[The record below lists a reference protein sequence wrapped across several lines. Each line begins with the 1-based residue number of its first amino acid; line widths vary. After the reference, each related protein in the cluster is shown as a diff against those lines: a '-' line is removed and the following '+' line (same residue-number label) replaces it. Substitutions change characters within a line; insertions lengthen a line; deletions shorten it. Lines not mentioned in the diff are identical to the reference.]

1 MFRFEFNLSRDKCIH
16 LMKLFSS
23 DRSAKQLYFHLQLL
37 QSGEVLHMGK
47 DVSNHSKWFVFTLC
61 FIVLLGP
68 VNAVLFNV
76 ALEDMAHDL
85 SISQSKVS
93 WVVVGYS
100 LVVGIGS
107 MIYGKLADR
116 YSVKK
121 LLIISIIIFV
131 AGSIIG
137 FVNQSYAIVIFARL
151 VQASGGAAFIA
162 LSMIA
167 VAKLVAP
174 AKKPGALAMISS
186 SIALAVG
193 IGPLVGGAI
202 TNTLGWPYLFLFMI
216 ISVLGIFLLIKFM
229 PGEAHHTDEVFYF
242 DYIGAALLFVF
253 ITTVLVGVNMNSWL
267 FVLSIISLFLFTV
280 RMKKAEHPFID
291 IELFS
296 NKAFLRLITVGFI
309 INVALC
315 ANLLLLPLLLG
326 RVHGLSPFIIGIV
339 LFVASLFGIVS
350 SFITGKIIPSFG
362 NVNMIYVASVIM
374 IVGFLILGFIPNG
387 SIVVIVLAIILTF
400 MSYSAIQVSLNT
412 FIPKTLHVAKVG
424 VGLGLYNLIN
434 FFGMAFGPAVASKI
448 MESTNSYRFNFILI
462 VMLISA
468 HFFLLIGMSSF
479 RKKMEH

>member
-1 MFRFEFNLSRDKCIH
+1 
-16 LMKLFSS
+16 
-23 DRSAKQLYFHLQLL
+23 
-37 QSGEVLHMGK
+37 MGK
-47 DVSNHSKWFVFTLC
+47 DISNHSKWFVFTLC

-68 VNAVLFNV
+68 MNAVLFNV
-76 ALEDMAHDL
+76 ALEGIANDL

-116 YSVKK
+116 YSVKR

-131 AGSIIG
+131 AGSIVG
-137 FVNQSYAIVIFARL
+137 FVNQSYEIIIFARL

-202 TNTLGWPYLFLFMI
+202 TNTLGWPYLFLFMV
-216 ISVLGIFLLIKFM
+216 ISMVGIFLLVKFM
-229 PGEAHHTDEVFYF
+229 PEEVQHTDEVFHF
-242 DYIGAALLFVF
+242 DFIGAFLLFVL
-253 ITTVLVGVNMNSWL
+253 ITTVLLGVNINSWL
-267 FVLSIISLFLFTV
+267 FVLSVAFLFLFKAH
-280 RMKKAEHPFID
+280 MKRAESPFID
-291 IELFS
+291 IELFT
-296 NKAFLRLITVGFI
+296 NKPLLRLIAVGFI

-315 ANLLLLPLLLG
+315 ASLLLLPLLLG
-326 RVHGLSPFIIGIV
+326 RGHGLSPFVIGIV

-350 SFITGKIIPSFG
+350 SFITGKIIPAFG
-362 NVNMIYVASVIM
+362 NVRMMYVASVVM
-374 IVGFLILGFIPNG
+374 IIGFLILGIIPDGNLLFILFA
-387 SIVVIVLAIILTF
+387 VILTF

-412 FIPKTLHVAKVG
+412 FIPKTLNPAKVG

-448 MESTNSYRFNFILI
+448 MESTNSYRLNFILI
-462 VMLISA
+462 VILISV
-468 HFFLLIGMSSF
+468 HFVLLMGMSSF
-479 RKKMEH
+479 QKKMEQ

>member
-1 MFRFEFNLSRDKCIH
+1 
-16 LMKLFSS
+16 
-23 DRSAKQLYFHLQLL
+23 
-37 QSGEVLHMGK
+37 MGK
-47 DVSNHSKWFVFTLC
+47 DISNHSKWFVFTLC

-68 VNAVLFNV
+68 MNAVLFNV
-76 ALEDMAHDL
+76 ALEDIANDL

-116 YSVKK
+116 YSVKR

-131 AGSIIG
+131 AGSIVG
-137 FVNQSYAIVIFARL
+137 FLNQSYEIIIFARL

-202 TNTLGWPYLFLFMI
+202 TNTLGWPYLFLFMV
-216 ISVLGIFLLIKFM
+216 ISMVGIFLLVKFM
-229 PGEAHHTDEVFYF
+229 PEEVQHTDEVFHF
-242 DYIGAALLFVF
+242 DFIGAVLLFVL
-253 ITTVLVGVNMNSWL
+253 ITTVLLGVNINSWL
-267 FVLSIISLFLFTV
+267 FVLSVAFLFLFKAH
-280 RMKKAEHPFID
+280 MKRAESPFID
-291 IELFS
+291 IELFT
-296 NKAFLRLITVGFI
+296 NKPFLRLIAVGFI

-315 ANLLLLPLLLG
+315 ASLLLLPLLLG
-326 RVHGLSPFIIGIV
+326 RGHGLSPFVIGIV

-350 SFITGKIIPSFG
+350 SFITGKIIPAFG
-362 NVNMIYVASVIM
+362 NVRMMYVASVVM
-374 IVGFLILGFIPNG
+374 IIGFLILVIIPDGNLLFILFA
-387 SIVVIVLAIILTF
+387 VILTF

-412 FIPKTLHVAKVG
+412 FIPKTLNPAKVG

-448 MESTNSYRFNFILI
+448 MESTNSYRLNFILI
-462 VMLISA
+462 VILISV
-468 HFFLLIGMSSF
+468 HFVLLMGMSSF
-479 RKKMEH
+479 QKKMEQ

>member
-1 MFRFEFNLSRDKCIH
+1 
-16 LMKLFSS
+16 
-23 DRSAKQLYFHLQLL
+23 
-37 QSGEVLHMGK
+37 MGK
-47 DVSNHSKWFVFTLC
+47 DISNHSKWFVFTLC

-68 VNAVLFNV
+68 MNAVLFNV
-76 ALEDMAHDL
+76 ALEDIANDL

-116 YSVKK
+116 YSVKR

-131 AGSIIG
+131 AGSIVG
-137 FVNQSYAIVIFARL
+137 FVNQSYEIIIFARL

-202 TNTLGWPYLFLFMI
+202 TNTLGWPYLFLFMV
-216 ISVLGIFLLIKFM
+216 ISMVGIFLLVKFM
-229 PGEAHHTDEVFYF
+229 PEEVQHTDEVFHF
-242 DYIGAALLFVF
+242 DFIGAFLLFVL
-253 ITTVLVGVNMNSWL
+253 ITTVLLGVNMNSWL
-267 FVLSIISLFLFTV
+267 FVLSAAFLFLFTV
-280 RMKKAEHPFID
+280 RMKNAENPFID
-291 IELFS
+291 IELFT
-296 NKAFLRLITVGFI
+296 NKPFLRLIAVGFI

-315 ANLLLLPLLLG
+315 ASLLLIPLLLG
-326 RVHGLSPFIIGIV
+326 REHSLSPFVIGIV

-350 SFITGKIIPSFG
+350 SFITGKIIPAFG
-362 NVNMIYVASVIM
+362 NVRMMYVASVVM
-374 IVGFLILGFIPNG
+374 IIGFLILGIIPDGNLLFILFA
-387 SIVVIVLAIILTF
+387 VILTF

-412 FIPKTLHVAKVG
+412 FIPKTLNPAKVG

-448 MESTNSYRFNFILI
+448 MESTNSYRLNFSLI
-462 VMLISA
+462 VILISA

-479 RKKMEH
+479 QKKDGAIK

>member
-1 MFRFEFNLSRDKCIH
+1 
-16 LMKLFSS
+16 
-23 DRSAKQLYFHLQLL
+23 
-37 QSGEVLHMGK
+37 MGK
-47 DVSNHSKWFVFTLC
+47 DISNHSKWFVFTLC

-68 VNAVLFNV
+68 MNAVLFNV
-76 ALEDMAHDL
+76 ALEDIANDL

-116 YSVKK
+116 YSVKR

-131 AGSIIG
+131 AGSIVG
-137 FVNQSYAIVIFARL
+137 FVNQSYEIIIFARL

-202 TNTLGWPYLFLFMI
+202 TNTLGWPYLFLFMV
-216 ISVLGIFLLIKFM
+216 ISMVGIFLLVKFM
-229 PGEAHHTDEVFYF
+229 PEEVQHTDEVFHF
-242 DYIGAALLFVF
+242 DFIGAVLLFVL
-253 ITTVLVGVNMNSWL
+253 ITTVLLGVNINSWL
-267 FVLSIISLFLFTV
+267 FLLSVAFLFLFKAH
-280 RMKKAEHPFID
+280 MKRAESPFID
-291 IELFS
+291 IELFT
-296 NKAFLRLITVGFI
+296 NKPLLRLIAVGFI

-315 ANLLLLPLLLG
+315 ASLLLLPLLLG
-326 RVHGLSPFIIGIV
+326 RGHGLSPFVIGIV

-350 SFITGKIIPSFG
+350 SFITGKIIPAFG
-362 NVNMIYVASVIM
+362 NVRMMYVASVVM
-374 IVGFLILGFIPNG
+374 IIGFLILGIIPDGNLLFILFA
-387 SIVVIVLAIILTF
+387 VILTF

-412 FIPKTLHVAKVG
+412 FIPKTLNPAKVG

-448 MESTNSYRFNFILI
+448 MESTNSYRLNFILI
-462 VMLISA
+462 VILISV
-468 HFFLLIGMSSF
+468 HFVLLMGMSSF
-479 RKKMEH
+479 QKKMDQ

>member
-1 MFRFEFNLSRDKCIH
+1 
-16 LMKLFSS
+16 
-23 DRSAKQLYFHLQLL
+23 
-37 QSGEVLHMGK
+37 MGK
-47 DVSNHSKWFVFTLC
+47 DISNHSKWFVFTLC

-68 VNAVLFNV
+68 MNAVLFNV
-76 ALEDMAHDL
+76 ALEDIANDL
-85 SISQSKVS
+85 LISQSKVS

-116 YSVKK
+116 YSVKR

-131 AGSIIG
+131 AGSIVG
-137 FVNQSYAIVIFARL
+137 FVNQSYEIIIFARL

-202 TNTLGWPYLFLFMI
+202 TNTLGWPYLFLFMV
-216 ISVLGIFLLIKFM
+216 ISMVGIFLLVKFM
-229 PGEAHHTDEVFYF
+229 PEEVQHTDEVFHF
-242 DYIGAALLFVF
+242 DFIGAFLLFVL
-253 ITTVLVGVNMNSWL
+253 ITTVLLGVNINSWL
-267 FVLSIISLFLFTV
+267 FVLSVAFLFLFKAH
-280 RMKKAEHPFID
+280 MKRAESPFID
-291 IELFS
+291 IELFT
-296 NKAFLRLITVGFI
+296 NKPFLRLIAVGFI

-315 ANLLLLPLLLG
+315 ASLLLLPLLLG
-326 RVHGLSPFIIGIV
+326 RGHGLSPFVIGIV

-350 SFITGKIIPSFG
+350 SFITGKIIPAFG
-362 NVNMIYVASVIM
+362 NVRMMYVASVVM
-374 IVGFLILGFIPNG
+374 IIGFLILGIIPDGNLLFILFA
-387 SIVVIVLAIILTF
+387 VILTF

-412 FIPKTLHVAKVG
+412 FIPKTLNPAKVG

-448 MESTNSYRFNFILI
+448 MESTNSYRLNFILI
-462 VMLISA
+462 VILISV
-468 HFFLLIGMSSF
+468 HFVLLMGMSSF
-479 RKKMEH
+479 QKKMDQ

>member
-1 MFRFEFNLSRDKCIH
+1 M
-16 LMKLFSS
+16 
-23 DRSAKQLYFHLQLL
+23 
-37 QSGEVLHMGK
+37 GE
-47 DVSNHSKWFVFTLC
+47 DISNHSKWFVFTLC

-68 VNAVLFNV
+68 MNAVLFNV
-76 ALEDMAHDL
+76 ALEDIASDL

-107 MIYGKLADR
+107 IIYGKLADR

-121 LLIISIIIFV
+121 LLITSVIIFV

-167 VAKLVAP
+167 VAKLVNP
-174 AKKPGALAMISS
+174 AKKAGVLAMISS

-202 TNTLGWPYLFLFMI
+202 TNTLGWPYLFLFMV
-216 ISVLGIFLLIKFM
+216 ISMIGIFLLVKFM
-229 PGEAHHTDEVFYF
+229 PEEVQHTDEVFRF
-242 DYIGAALLFVF
+242 DFIGAVLLFVL
-253 ITTVLVGVNMNSWL
+253 ITTVLLGVNMNSWL
-267 FVLSIISLFLFTV
+267 FVLSAVFLFLFTV
-280 RMKKAEHPFID
+280 RMKNAENPFID
-291 IELFS
+291 IELFT
-296 NKAFLRLITVGFI
+296 NKPFLRLIAVGFI

-315 ANLLLLPLLLG
+315 ASLLLLPLLLG
-326 RVHGLSPFIIGIV
+326 REHSLSPFVIGIV

-350 SFITGKIIPSFG
+350 SFVTGKIVPSFG
-362 NVNMIYVASVIM
+362 NVRLINVASVVM
-374 IVGFLILGFIPNG
+374 IVGFLILGLIPKGSFI
-387 SIVVIVLAIILTF
+387 VILVAIILTF

-412 FIPKTLHVAKVG
+412 FIPKTLHPAKVG
-424 VGLGLYNLIN
+424 LGLGLYNLIN

-448 MESTNSYRFNFILI
+448 MESTNSYRLNFSLI
-462 VMLISA
+462 VILISA

-479 RKKMEH
+479 QKKDGAIK

>member
-1 MFRFEFNLSRDKCIH
+1 
-16 LMKLFSS
+16 
-23 DRSAKQLYFHLQLL
+23 
-37 QSGEVLHMGK
+37 MGK
-47 DVSNHSKWFVFTLC
+47 DISNHSKWFVFTLC

-68 VNAVLFNV
+68 MNAVLFNV
-76 ALEDMAHDL
+76 ALEDIAHDL

-131 AGSIIG
+131 VGSIIG

-151 VQASGGAAFIA
+151 VQVGGGAAFIA

-174 AKKPGALAMISS
+174 AEKPGALAMISS

-202 TNTLGWPYLFLFMI
+202 TNTLGWPYLFLFMV
-216 ISVLGIFLLIKFM
+216 ISVVGIFLLIKFM
-229 PGEAHHTDEVFYF
+229 PEEAQYTEEAFHF
-242 DYIGAALLFVF
+242 DYIGAVLLFVF
-253 ITTVLVGVNMNSWL
+253 ITTVLLGVNINSWL
-267 FVLSIISLFLFTV
+267 FVLSVVFLFLFTV
-280 RMKKAEHPFID
+280 RMKNAEHPFID
-291 IELFS
+291 IELFT
-296 NKAFLRLITVGFI
+296 NKPFLRLITVGFI

-315 ANLLLLPLLLG
+315 ASLLLLPLLLG
-326 RVHGLSPFIIGIV
+326 REYGLSPFVIGIT
-339 LFVASLFGIVS
+339 LFIASLFGIAS
-350 SFITGKIIPSFG
+350 SFITGKIVPSFG
-362 NVNMIYVASVIM
+362 NVNMIYVASVVM
-374 IVGFLILGFIPNG
+374 IVGFLILGLIPSG
-387 SIVVIVLAIILTF
+387 SLLYIVLAVVFTF
-400 MSYSAIQVSLNT
+400 ISYSAIQVSLNT
-412 FIPKTLHVAKVG
+412 FIPKTLNPSKVG

-448 MESTNSYRFNFILI
+448 MESTNSYRLNFILI
-462 VMLISA
+462 VVLIFA
-468 HFFLLIGMSSF
+468 HFFLLIGMSSIQ
-479 RKKMEH
+479 RKVV

>member
-1 MFRFEFNLSRDKCIH
+1 
-16 LMKLFSS
+16 
-23 DRSAKQLYFHLQLL
+23 
-37 QSGEVLHMGK
+37 MGK
-47 DVSNHSKWFVFTLC
+47 DISNHSKWFVFTLC

-68 VNAVLFNV
+68 MNAVLFNV
-76 ALEDMAHDL
+76 ALEDIANDL

-116 YSVKK
+116 YSVKR

-131 AGSIIG
+131 AGSIVG
-137 FVNQSYAIVIFARL
+137 FVNQSYEIIIFARL

-202 TNTLGWPYLFLFMI
+202 TNTLGWPYLFLFMV
-216 ISVLGIFLLIKFM
+216 ISMVGIFLLVKFM
-229 PGEAHHTDEVFYF
+229 PEEVQHTDEVFHF
-242 DYIGAALLFVF
+242 DFIGAVLLFVL
-253 ITTVLVGVNMNSWL
+253 ITTVLLGVNINSWL
-267 FVLSIISLFLFTV
+267 FVLSVAFLFLFKAH
-280 RMKKAEHPFID
+280 MKRAESPFID
-291 IELFS
+291 IELFT
-296 NKAFLRLITVGFI
+296 NKPLLRLIAVGFI

-315 ANLLLLPLLLG
+315 ASLLLLPLLLG
-326 RVHGLSPFIIGIV
+326 RGHGLSPFVIGIV

-350 SFITGKIIPSFG
+350 SFITGKIIPAFG
-362 NVNMIYVASVIM
+362 NVRMMYVASVVM
-374 IVGFLILGFIPNG
+374 IIGFLILGIIPDGNLLFILFA
-387 SIVVIVLAIILTF
+387 VILTF

-412 FIPKTLHVAKVG
+412 FIPKTLNPAKVG

-448 MESTNSYRFNFILI
+448 MESTNSYRLNFILI
-462 VMLISA
+462 VILIFV
-468 HFFLLIGMSSF
+468 HFVLLMGMSSF
-479 RKKMEH
+479 QKKMDQ

>member
-1 MFRFEFNLSRDKCIH
+1 
-16 LMKLFSS
+16 
-23 DRSAKQLYFHLQLL
+23 
-37 QSGEVLHMGK
+37 MGK
-47 DVSNHSKWFVFTLC
+47 DISNHSKWFVFTLC

-68 VNAVLFNV
+68 MNAVLFNV
-76 ALEDMAHDL
+76 ALEDIANDL

-116 YSVKK
+116 YSVKR

-131 AGSIIG
+131 AGSIVG
-137 FVNQSYAIVIFARL
+137 FVNQSYEIIISARL

-202 TNTLGWPYLFLFMI
+202 TNTLGWPYLFLFMV
-216 ISVLGIFLLIKFM
+216 ISMVGIFLLVKFM
-229 PGEAHHTDEVFYF
+229 PEEVQHTDEVFHF
-242 DYIGAALLFVF
+242 DFIGAFLLFVL
-253 ITTVLVGVNMNSWL
+253 ITTVLLGVNINSWL
-267 FVLSIISLFLFTV
+267 FVLSVAFLFLFKAH
-280 RMKKAEHPFID
+280 MKRAESPFID
-291 IELFS
+291 IELFT
-296 NKAFLRLITVGFI
+296 NKPLLRLIAVGFI

-315 ANLLLLPLLLG
+315 ASLLLLPLLLG
-326 RVHGLSPFIIGIV
+326 RGHGVSPFVIGIV

-350 SFITGKIIPSFG
+350 SFITGKIIPAFG
-362 NVNMIYVASVIM
+362 NVRMMYVASVVM
-374 IVGFLILGFIPNG
+374 IIGFLILGIIPDGNLLFILFA
-387 SIVVIVLAIILTF
+387 VILTF

-412 FIPKTLHVAKVG
+412 FIPKTLNPAKVG

-448 MESTNSYRFNFILI
+448 MESTNSYRLNFILI
-462 VMLISA
+462 VILISV
-468 HFFLLIGMSSF
+468 HFVLLMGMSSF
-479 RKKMEH
+479 QKKMEQ

>member
-1 MFRFEFNLSRDKCIH
+1 M
-16 LMKLFSS
+16 
-23 DRSAKQLYFHLQLL
+23 
-37 QSGEVLHMGK
+37 
-47 DVSNHSKWFVFTLC
+47 
-61 FIVLLGP
+61 
-68 VNAVLFNV
+68 NAVLFNV
-76 ALEDMAHDL
+76 ALEDIAHDL

-116 YSVKK
+116 YSVKTINYFDYHICSGFYYWIYESILCDYHSCK
-121 LLIISIIIFV
+121 IS
-131 AGSIIG
+131 
-137 FVNQSYAIVIFARL
+137 
-151 VQASGGAAFIA
+151 ASERGAAFIA

-167 VAKLVAP
+167 VAKLVIP
-174 AKKPGALAMISS
+174 HKKPGALAMISS

-202 TNTLGWPYLFLFMI
+202 TNTLGWPYLFLFMV
-216 ISVLGIFLLIKFM
+216 ISVVGIFLLIKFM
-229 PGEAHHTDEVFYF
+229 PEEMQHTDETFHF
-242 DYIGAALLFVF
+242 DYIGAALLFAF
-253 ITTVLVGVNMNSWL
+253 ITTVLLGINMNRWL

-326 RVHGLSPFIIGIV
+326 REHGLSPFVIGIV

-350 SFITGKIIPSFG
+350 SFITGKIVPSFG

-412 FIPKTLHVAKVG
+412 FIPKTLHAAKVG

-434 FFGMAFGPAVASKI
+434 FSVWHLDQLLRAKLWNLQIVIVS
-448 MESTNSYRFNFILI
+448 IL
-462 VMLISA
+462 
-468 HFFLLIGMSSF
+468 F
-479 RKKMEH
+479 

>member
-1 MFRFEFNLSRDKCIH
+1 MEEDI
-16 LMKLFSS
+16 
-23 DRSAKQLYFHLQLL
+23 
-37 QSGEVLHMGK
+37 
-47 DVSNHSKWFVFTLC
+47 SNHSKWFVFTLC

-68 VNAVLFNV
+68 MNAVLFNV
-76 ALEDMAHDL
+76 ALEDIANDL

-116 YSVKK
+116 YSVKR

-131 AGSIIG
+131 AGSIVG
-137 FVNQSYAIVIFARL
+137 FVNQSYEIIIFARL

-202 TNTLGWPYLFLFMI
+202 TNTLGWPYLFLFMV
-216 ISVLGIFLLIKFM
+216 ISMVGIFLLVKFM
-229 PGEAHHTDEVFYF
+229 PEEVQHTDEVFHF
-242 DYIGAALLFVF
+242 DFIGAVLLFVL
-253 ITTVLVGVNMNSWL
+253 ITTVLLGVNINSWL
-267 FVLSIISLFLFTV
+267 FVLSVAFLFLFKAH
-280 RMKKAEHPFID
+280 MKRAESPFID
-291 IELFS
+291 IELFT
-296 NKAFLRLITVGFI
+296 NKPLLRLIAVGFI

-315 ANLLLLPLLLG
+315 ASLLLLPLLLG
-326 RVHGLSPFIIGIV
+326 RGHGLSPFVIGIV

-350 SFITGKIIPSFG
+350 SFITGKIIPAFG
-362 NVNMIYVASVIM
+362 NVRMMYVASVVM
-374 IVGFLILGFIPNG
+374 IIGFLILGIIPDGNLLFILFA
-387 SIVVIVLAIILTF
+387 VILTF

-412 FIPKTLHVAKVG
+412 FIPKTLNPAKVG

-448 MESTNSYRFNFILI
+448 MESTNSYRLNFILI
-462 VMLISA
+462 VILISV
-468 HFFLLIGMSSF
+468 HFVLLMGMSSF
-479 RKKMEH
+479 QKKMDQ

>member
-1 MFRFEFNLSRDKCIH
+1 
-16 LMKLFSS
+16 
-23 DRSAKQLYFHLQLL
+23 
-37 QSGEVLHMGK
+37 MGK
-47 DVSNHSKWFVFTLC
+47 DISNHSKWFVFTLC

-68 VNAVLFNV
+68 MNAVLFNV
-76 ALEDMAHDL
+76 ALEDIANDL

-116 YSVKK
+116 YSVKR

-131 AGSIIG
+131 AGSIVG
-137 FVNQSYAIVIFARL
+137 FVNQSYEIIIFARL

-202 TNTLGWPYLFLFMI
+202 TNTLGWPYLFLFMV
-216 ISVLGIFLLIKFM
+216 ISVVGIFLLVKFM
-229 PGEAHHTDEVFYF
+229 PEEVQHTDEVFHF
-242 DYIGAALLFVF
+242 DFIGAFLLFVL
-253 ITTVLVGVNMNSWL
+253 ITTVLLGVNINSWL
-267 FVLSIISLFLFTV
+267 FVLSVAFLFLFKAH
-280 RMKKAEHPFID
+280 MKRAESPFID
-291 IELFS
+291 IELFT
-296 NKAFLRLITVGFI
+296 NKPFLRLIAVGFI

-315 ANLLLLPLLLG
+315 ASLLLLPLLLG
-326 RVHGLSPFIIGIV
+326 RGHGLSPFVIGIV

-350 SFITGKIIPSFG
+350 SFITGKIIPAFG
-362 NVNMIYVASVIM
+362 NVRMMYVASVVM
-374 IVGFLILGFIPNG
+374 IIGFLILGIIPDGNLLFILFA
-387 SIVVIVLAIILTF
+387 VILTF

-412 FIPKTLHVAKVG
+412 FIPKTLNPAKVG

-448 MESTNSYRFNFILI
+448 MESTNSYRLNFILI
-462 VMLISA
+462 VILISV
-468 HFFLLIGMSSF
+468 HFVLLMGMSSF
-479 RKKMEH
+479 QKKMDQ

>member
-1 MFRFEFNLSRDKCIH
+1 
-16 LMKLFSS
+16 
-23 DRSAKQLYFHLQLL
+23 
-37 QSGEVLHMGK
+37 MGK
-47 DVSNHSKWFVFTLC
+47 DISNHSKWFVFTLC

-68 VNAVLFNV
+68 MNAVLFNV
-76 ALEDMAHDL
+76 ALEDIANDL

-116 YSVKK
+116 YSVKR

-131 AGSIIG
+131 AGSIVG
-137 FVNQSYAIVIFARL
+137 FLNQSYEIIIFARL

-202 TNTLGWPYLFLFMI
+202 TNTLGWPYLFLFMV
-216 ISVLGIFLLIKFM
+216 ISMVGIFLLVKFM
-229 PGEAHHTDEVFYF
+229 PEEVQHTDEVFHF
-242 DYIGAALLFVF
+242 DFIGAVLLFVL
-253 ITTVLVGVNMNSWL
+253 ITTVLLGVNINSWL
-267 FVLSIISLFLFTV
+267 FVLSVAFLFLFKAH
-280 RMKKAEHPFID
+280 MKRAESPFID
-291 IELFS
+291 IELFT
-296 NKAFLRLITVGFI
+296 NKPLLRLIAVGFI

-315 ANLLLLPLLLG
+315 ASLLLLPLLLG
-326 RVHGLSPFIIGIV
+326 RGHGLSPFVIGIV

-350 SFITGKIIPSFG
+350 SFITGKIIPAFG
-362 NVNMIYVASVIM
+362 NVRMMYVASVVM
-374 IVGFLILGFIPNG
+374 IIGFLILGIIPDGNLLFILFA
-387 SIVVIVLAIILTF
+387 VILTF

-412 FIPKTLHVAKVG
+412 FIPKTLNPAKVG

-448 MESTNSYRFNFILI
+448 MESTNSYRLNFILI
-462 VMLISA
+462 VILISV
-468 HFFLLIGMSSF
+468 HFVLLMGMSSF
-479 RKKMEH
+479 QKKMDQ

>member
-1 MFRFEFNLSRDKCIH
+1 M
-16 LMKLFSS
+16 
-23 DRSAKQLYFHLQLL
+23 
-37 QSGEVLHMGK
+37 GE
-47 DVSNHSKWFVFTLC
+47 DISNHSKWFVFTLC

-68 VNAVLFNV
+68 MNAVLFNV
-76 ALEDMAHDL
+76 ALEDIASDL

-107 MIYGKLADR
+107 IIYGKLADR

-121 LLIISIIIFV
+121 LLITSIIIFV

-167 VAKLVAP
+167 VAKLVNP
-174 AKKPGALAMISS
+174 AKKAGVLAMISS

-202 TNTLGWPYLFLFMI
+202 TNTLGWPYLFLFMV
-216 ISVLGIFLLIKFM
+216 ISVVEIFLLVKFM
-229 PGEAHHTDEVFYF
+229 PEESQHSEEAFHF
-242 DYIGAALLFVF
+242 DYIGAVLLFAL
-253 ITTVLVGVNMNSWL
+253 IATVLLGVNMNSWL
-267 FVLSIISLFLFTV
+267 FVLSAAFLFLFTV
-280 RMKKAEHPFID
+280 RVKNAENPFID
-291 IELFS
+291 IELFT
-296 NKAFLRLITVGFI
+296 NKPFLRLIAVGFI

-315 ANLLLLPLLLG
+315 ASLLLLPLLLG
-326 RVHGLSPFIIGIV
+326 REHSLSPFVIGIV

-350 SFITGKIIPSFG
+350 SFVTGKIVPSFG
-362 NVNMIYVASVIM
+362 NVRLINIASVVM
-374 IVGFLILGFIPNG
+374 IVGFLILGFIPNE
-387 SIVVIVLAIILTF
+387 SFIVILVAIILTF

-412 FIPKTLHVAKVG
+412 FIPKTLHPAKVG

-448 MESTNSYRFNFILI
+448 IESTNSYRLNFSLI
-462 VMLISA
+462 VILISA

-479 RKKMEH
+479 QKKMEQ

>member
-1 MFRFEFNLSRDKCIH
+1 M
-16 LMKLFSS
+16 
-23 DRSAKQLYFHLQLL
+23 
-37 QSGEVLHMGK
+37 GE
-47 DVSNHSKWFVFTLC
+47 DISNHSKWFVFTLC

-68 VNAVLFNV
+68 MNAVLFNV
-76 ALEDMAHDL
+76 ALEDIASDL

-107 MIYGKLADR
+107 IIYGKLADR

-121 LLIISIIIFV
+121 LLITSIIIFV

-167 VAKLVAP
+167 VEKLVNP
-174 AKKPGALAMISS
+174 AKKAGVLAMISS

-202 TNTLGWPYLFLFMI
+202 TNTLGWPYLFLFMV
-216 ISVLGIFLLIKFM
+216 ISMIGIFLLVKFM
-229 PGEAHHTDEVFYF
+229 PEEVQHTDEVFRF
-242 DYIGAALLFVF
+242 DFIGAVLLFVL
-253 ITTVLVGVNMNSWL
+253 ITTVLLGVNMNSWL
-267 FVLSIISLFLFTV
+267 FVLSAAFLFLFTV
-280 RMKKAEHPFID
+280 RMKNAENPFID
-291 IELFS
+291 IELFT
-296 NKAFLRLITVGFI
+296 NKPFLRLIAVGFI

-315 ANLLLLPLLLG
+315 ASLLLLPLLLG
-326 RVHGLSPFIIGIV
+326 REYSLSPFVIGIV

-350 SFITGKIIPSFG
+350 SFVTGKIVPSFG
-362 NVNMIYVASVIM
+362 DVRLINVASVVM
-374 IVGFLILGFIPNG
+374 IVGFLILGLIPKGSFI
-387 SIVVIVLAIILTF
+387 VILVAIILTF

-412 FIPKTLHVAKVG
+412 FIPKTLHPAKVG
-424 VGLGLYNLIN
+424 LGLGLYNLIN

-448 MESTNSYRFNFILI
+448 MESTNSYRLNFSLI
-462 VMLISA
+462 VILISA

-479 RKKMEH
+479 QKKMEQ

>member
-1 MFRFEFNLSRDKCIH
+1 
-16 LMKLFSS
+16 
-23 DRSAKQLYFHLQLL
+23 
-37 QSGEVLHMGK
+37 MGK
-47 DVSNHSKWFVFTLC
+47 DISNHSKWFVFTLC

-68 VNAVLFNV
+68 MNAVLFNV
-76 ALEDMAHDL
+76 ALEDIANDL

-93 WVVVGYS
+93 WVVIGYS

-116 YSVKK
+116 YSVKR

-131 AGSIIG
+131 AGSIVG
-137 FVNQSYAIVIFARL
+137 FVNQSYEIIIFARL

-202 TNTLGWPYLFLFMI
+202 TNTLGWPYLFLFMV
-216 ISVLGIFLLIKFM
+216 ISMVGIFLLVKFM
-229 PGEAHHTDEVFYF
+229 PEEVQHTDEVFHF
-242 DYIGAALLFVF
+242 DFIGAVLLFVL
-253 ITTVLVGVNMNSWL
+253 ITTVLLGVNINSWL
-267 FVLSIISLFLFTV
+267 FVLSVAFLFLFKAH
-280 RMKKAEHPFID
+280 MKRTESPFID
-291 IELFS
+291 IELFT
-296 NKAFLRLITVGFI
+296 NKPLLRLIAVGFI

-315 ANLLLLPLLLG
+315 ASLLLLPLLLG
-326 RVHGLSPFIIGIV
+326 RGHGLSPFVIGIV

-350 SFITGKIIPSFG
+350 SFITGKIIPAFG
-362 NVNMIYVASVIM
+362 NVRMMYVASVVM
-374 IVGFLILGFIPNG
+374 IIGFLILGIIPDGNILFILFA
-387 SIVVIVLAIILTF
+387 VILTF

-412 FIPKTLHVAKVG
+412 FIPKTLNPAKVG

-448 MESTNSYRFNFILI
+448 MESTNSYRLNFILI
-462 VMLISA
+462 VILISV
-468 HFFLLIGMSSF
+468 HFVLLMGMSSF
-479 RKKMEH
+479 QKKMEQ

>member
-1 MFRFEFNLSRDKCIH
+1 M
-16 LMKLFSS
+16 
-23 DRSAKQLYFHLQLL
+23 
-37 QSGEVLHMGK
+37 GEGT
-47 DVSNHSKWFVFTLC
+47 SNHSKWFVFTLY

-68 VNAVLFNV
+68 MNAVLFNV
-76 ALEDMAHDL
+76 ALEDIANDL

-93 WVVVGYS
+93 WIVVGYS

-107 MIYGKLADR
+107 MVYGKLADR

-131 AGSIIG
+131 VGSIIG

-174 AKKPGALAMISS
+174 AEKPGALAMIRS
-186 SIALAVG
+186 SIALAIG

-202 TNTLGWPYLFLFMI
+202 TNTLGWPYLFLFMV
-216 ISVLGIFLLIKFM
+216 ISVIGIFLLVKFM
-229 PGEAHHTDEVFYF
+229 PEEAQHTDEEFHF
-242 DYIGAALLFVF
+242 DYIGAVLLFAL
-253 ITTVLVGVNMNSWL
+253 IATVLLGVNINSWL
-267 FVLSIISLFLFTV
+267 FVLSVAFLFLFTV
-280 RMKKAEHPFID
+280 RMKKVEYPFID
-291 IELFS
+291 IELFT
-296 NKAFLRLITVGFI
+296 NKPFLRLIAVGFI

-315 ANLLLLPLLLG
+315 ASLLLLPLLLG
-326 RVHGLSPFIIGIV
+326 REHDLSPFVIGIV

-350 SFITGKIIPSFG
+350 SFITGKIVPSFG
-362 NVNMIYVASVIM
+362 NVRMINVASVVM
-374 IVGFLILGFIPNG
+374 IVGFLLLGLIPNG
-387 SIVVIVLAIILTF
+387 NFIVILVAVILTF

-412 FIPKTLHVAKVG
+412 LIPKTLNSAKVG

-448 MESTNSYRFNFILI
+448 MEATNSYRLNFMLI
-462 VMLISA
+462 VVLILA
-468 HFFLLIGMSSF
+468 HFVLLIGMSSVQ
-479 RKKMEH
+479 KKMVR

>member
-1 MFRFEFNLSRDKCIH
+1 
-16 LMKLFSS
+16 
-23 DRSAKQLYFHLQLL
+23 
-37 QSGEVLHMGK
+37 MGK
-47 DVSNHSKWFVFTLC
+47 DISNHSKWFVFTLC

-68 VNAVLFNV
+68 MNAVLFNV
-76 ALEDMAHDL
+76 ALEDIANDL
-85 SISQSKVS
+85 SISQLKVS

-116 YSVKK
+116 YSVKR

-131 AGSIIG
+131 AGSIVG
-137 FVNQSYAIVIFARL
+137 FVNQSYEIIIFARL

-174 AKKPGALAMISS
+174 TKKPGALAMISS

-202 TNTLGWPYLFLFMI
+202 TNTLGWPYLFLFMV
-216 ISVLGIFLLIKFM
+216 ISMVGIFLLVKFM
-229 PGEAHHTDEVFYF
+229 PEEVQHTDEVFHF
-242 DYIGAALLFVF
+242 DFIGAVLLFVL
-253 ITTVLVGVNMNSWL
+253 ITTVLLGVNINSWL
-267 FVLSIISLFLFTV
+267 FVLSVAFLFLFKAH
-280 RMKKAEHPFID
+280 MKRAESPFID
-291 IELFS
+291 IELFT
-296 NKAFLRLITVGFI
+296 NKPLLRLIAVGFI

-315 ANLLLLPLLLG
+315 ASLLLLPLLLG
-326 RVHGLSPFIIGIV
+326 RGHGLSPFVIGIV

-350 SFITGKIIPSFG
+350 SFITGKIIPAFG
-362 NVNMIYVASVIM
+362 NVRMMYVASVVM
-374 IVGFLILGFIPNG
+374 IIGFLILGIIPDGNLLFILFA
-387 SIVVIVLAIILTF
+387 VILTF

-412 FIPKTLHVAKVG
+412 FIPKTLNPAKVG

-448 MESTNSYRFNFILI
+448 MESTNSYRLNFILI
-462 VMLISA
+462 VILISV
-468 HFFLLIGMSSF
+468 HFVLLMGMSSF
-479 RKKMEH
+479 QKKMDQ

>member
-1 MFRFEFNLSRDKCIH
+1 M
-16 LMKLFSS
+16 
-23 DRSAKQLYFHLQLL
+23 
-37 QSGEVLHMGK
+37 GE
-47 DVSNHSKWFVFTLC
+47 DISNHSKWFVFTLC

-68 VNAVLFNV
+68 MNAVLFNV
-76 ALEDMAHDL
+76 ALEDIASDL

-93 WVVVGYS
+93 WVVVEYS

-107 MIYGKLADR
+107 IIYGKLADR

-121 LLIISIIIFV
+121 LLITSIIIFV

-167 VAKLVAP
+167 VEKLVNP
-174 AKKPGALAMISS
+174 AKKAGVLAMISS

-202 TNTLGWPYLFLFMI
+202 TNTLGWPYLFLFMV
-216 ISVLGIFLLIKFM
+216 ISMIGIFLLVKFM
-229 PGEAHHTDEVFYF
+229 PEEVQHTDEVFRF
-242 DYIGAALLFVF
+242 DFIGAVLLFVL
-253 ITTVLVGVNMNSWL
+253 ITTVLLGVNMNSWL
-267 FVLSIISLFLFTV
+267 FVLSAAFLFLFTV
-280 RMKKAEHPFID
+280 RMKNAENPFID
-291 IELFS
+291 IELFT
-296 NKAFLRLITVGFI
+296 NKPFLRLIAVGFI

-315 ANLLLLPLLLG
+315 ASLLLLPLLLG
-326 RVHGLSPFIIGIV
+326 REYSLSPFVIGIV

-350 SFITGKIIPSFG
+350 SFVTGKIVPSFG
-362 NVNMIYVASVIM
+362 DVRLINVASVVM
-374 IVGFLILGFIPNG
+374 IVGFLILGLIPKGSFI
-387 SIVVIVLAIILTF
+387 VILVAIILTF

-412 FIPKTLHVAKVG
+412 FIPKTLHPAKVG
-424 VGLGLYNLIN
+424 LGLGLYNLIN

-448 MESTNSYRFNFILI
+448 MESTNSYRLNFSLI
-462 VMLISA
+462 VILISA

-479 RKKMEH
+479 QKKMEQ

>member
-1 MFRFEFNLSRDKCIH
+1 M
-16 LMKLFSS
+16 
-23 DRSAKQLYFHLQLL
+23 
-37 QSGEVLHMGK
+37 GE
-47 DVSNHSKWFVFTLC
+47 DISNHSKWFVFTLC

-68 VNAVLFNV
+68 MNAVLFNV
-76 ALEDMAHDL
+76 ALEDIASDL

-107 MIYGKLADR
+107 IIYGKLADR

-121 LLIISIIIFV
+121 LLITSIIIFV

-167 VAKLVAP
+167 VEKLVNP
-174 AKKPGALAMISS
+174 AKKAGVLAMISS

-202 TNTLGWPYLFLFMI
+202 TNTLGWPYLFLFMV
-216 ISVLGIFLLIKFM
+216 ISMIGIFLLVKFM
-229 PGEAHHTDEVFYF
+229 PEEVQHTDEVFRF
-242 DYIGAALLFVF
+242 DFIGAVLLFVL
-253 ITTVLVGVNMNSWL
+253 ITTVLLGVNMNSWL
-267 FVLSIISLFLFTV
+267 FVLSAAFLFLFTV
-280 RMKKAEHPFID
+280 RMKNAENPFID
-291 IELFS
+291 IELFT
-296 NKAFLRLITVGFI
+296 NKPFLRLIAVGFI

-315 ANLLLLPLLLG
+315 ASLLLLPLLLG
-326 RVHGLSPFIIGIV
+326 REYSLSPFVIGIV

-350 SFITGKIIPSFG
+350 SFVTGKIVPSFG
-362 NVNMIYVASVIM
+362 DVRLINVASVVM
-374 IVGFLILGFIPNG
+374 IVGFLILGLIPKGSFI
-387 SIVVIVLAIILTF
+387 VILVAIILTF

-412 FIPKTLHVAKVG
+412 FIPKTLHPAKVG
-424 VGLGLYNLIN
+424 LGLGLYNLIN

-448 MESTNSYRFNFILI
+448 MESTNSYRLNFSLI
-462 VMLISA
+462 VILISA

-479 RKKMEH
+479 QKKDGAIK

>member
-1 MFRFEFNLSRDKCIH
+1 
-16 LMKLFSS
+16 
-23 DRSAKQLYFHLQLL
+23 
-37 QSGEVLHMGK
+37 MGK
-47 DVSNHSKWFVFTLC
+47 DISNHSKWFVFTLC

-68 VNAVLFNV
+68 MNAVLFNV
-76 ALEDMAHDL
+76 ALEDIANDL

-116 YSVKK
+116 YSVKR

-131 AGSIIG
+131 AGSIVG
-137 FVNQSYAIVIFARL
+137 FVNQSYEIIIFARL

-202 TNTLGWPYLFLFMI
+202 TNTLGWPYLFLFMV
-216 ISVLGIFLLIKFM
+216 ISMVGIFLLVKFM
-229 PGEAHHTDEVFYF
+229 PEEVQHTDEVFHF
-242 DYIGAALLFVF
+242 DFIGAFLLFVL
-253 ITTVLVGVNMNSWL
+253 ITTVLLGVNINSWL
-267 FVLSIISLFLFTV
+267 FVLSVAFLFLFKAH
-280 RMKKAEHPFID
+280 MKRAESPFID
-291 IELFS
+291 IELFT
-296 NKAFLRLITVGFI
+296 NKPLLRLIAVGFI

-315 ANLLLLPLLLG
+315 ASLLLLPLLLG
-326 RVHGLSPFIIGIV
+326 RGHGVSPFVIGIV

-350 SFITGKIIPSFG
+350 SFITGKIIPAFG
-362 NVNMIYVASVIM
+362 NVRMMYVASVVM
-374 IVGFLILGFIPNG
+374 IIGFLILGSIPDGNLLFILFA
-387 SIVVIVLAIILTF
+387 VILTF

-412 FIPKTLHVAKVG
+412 FIPKTLNPAKVG

-448 MESTNSYRFNFILI
+448 MESTNSYRLNFILI
-462 VMLISA
+462 VILISV
-468 HFFLLIGMSSF
+468 HFVLLMGMSSF
-479 RKKMEH
+479 QKKMEQ

>member
-1 MFRFEFNLSRDKCIH
+1 
-16 LMKLFSS
+16 
-23 DRSAKQLYFHLQLL
+23 
-37 QSGEVLHMGK
+37 MGK
-47 DVSNHSKWFVFTLC
+47 DISNHSKWFVFTLC

-68 VNAVLFNV
+68 MNAVLFNV
-76 ALEDMAHDL
+76 ALEDIANDL

-116 YSVKK
+116 YSVKR

-131 AGSIIG
+131 AGSIVG
-137 FVNQSYAIVIFARL
+137 FVNQSYEIIIFARL

-202 TNTLGWPYLFLFMI
+202 TNTLGWPYLFLFMV
-216 ISVLGIFLLIKFM
+216 ISMVGIFLLVKFM
-229 PGEAHHTDEVFYF
+229 PEEVQHTDEVSHF
-242 DYIGAALLFVF
+242 DFIGAFLLFVL
-253 ITTVLVGVNMNSWL
+253 ITTVLLGVNINSWL
-267 FVLSIISLFLFTV
+267 FVLSVAFLFLFKAH
-280 RMKKAEHPFID
+280 MKRAESPFID
-291 IELFS
+291 IELFT
-296 NKAFLRLITVGFI
+296 NKPLLRLIAVGFI

-315 ANLLLLPLLLG
+315 ASLLLLPLLLG
-326 RVHGLSPFIIGIV
+326 RGHGLSPFVIGIV

-350 SFITGKIIPSFG
+350 SFITGKIIPAFG
-362 NVNMIYVASVIM
+362 DVRMMYVASVVM
-374 IVGFLILGFIPNG
+374 IIGFLILGIIPDGNSLFILFA
-387 SIVVIVLAIILTF
+387 VILTF

-412 FIPKTLHVAKVG
+412 FIPKTLNPAKVG

-448 MESTNSYRFNFILI
+448 MESTNSYRLNFILI
-462 VMLISA
+462 VILISV
-468 HFFLLIGMSSF
+468 HFVLLMGMSSF
-479 RKKMEH
+479 QKKMEQ